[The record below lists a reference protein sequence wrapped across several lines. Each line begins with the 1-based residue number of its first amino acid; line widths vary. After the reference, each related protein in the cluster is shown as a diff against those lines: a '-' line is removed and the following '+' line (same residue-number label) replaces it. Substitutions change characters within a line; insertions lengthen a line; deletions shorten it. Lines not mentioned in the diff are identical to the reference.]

1 MFKKFLFTFSCII
14 AITSFANEVIY
25 QNERFTLYSPSSN
38 FAIQERNTS
47 LQTQREIRTRRIQR
61 FSLNQLNANSI
72 QAAYHGPLKN
82 KSKVT
87 IIIPQYVST
96 SNIMFPS
103 KKTLCTQISG
113 RQIKQLYSDILNDS
127 NRLSLTVYDIFRD
140 TNGEYANYKLFGK
153 DKFGRNVA
161 YVYNLGYENTGIVFY
176 PDKFRYIF
184 YKMYKSWSTLGWNTF
199 VENFIDIIC
208 YYNKH
213 LDISKHFI
221 SGEYVYI
228 IKYK

>member
-1 MFKKFLFTFSCII
+1 MFIALCASIFS
-14 AITSFANEVIY
+14 SFSNDIIY

-38 FAIQERNTS
+38 IAVQQRDTTYQNE
-47 LQTQREIRTRRIQR
+47 REIRTRRIQR

-72 QAAYHGPLKN
+72 QAAYYGPLKN

-87 IIIPQYVST
+87 VIIPQYIST
-96 SNIMFPS
+96 NNILFPN
-103 KKTLCTQISG
+103 KTTLCTPISG
-113 RQIKQLYSDILNDS
+113 REIKQLYSDIINDS
-127 NRLSLTVYDIFRD
+127 NRLPFTVYDIFKNS
-140 TNGEYANYKLFGK
+140 NGKYANYKLYGK

-161 YVYNLGYENTGIVFY
+161 YIYNLGYENTGIVFFY

-199 VENFIDIIC
+199 VENFIDIIL
-208 YYNKH
+208 YYNTH
-213 LDISKHFI
+213 LEISKHFI
-221 SGEYVYI
+221 NGEYVYI